1 MERRR
6 SSRLSR
12 ALEDVNDLEAAAL
25 PGRLSTETNDEHVVS
40 FDDISISMSSS
51 VPTSANRR
59 PRMSPLRKDSLL
71 REAATTKSLGS
82 IVASTDNAASCIGS
96 LSKSESDFDF
106 AILLKPHRGDE
117 IAAGDDNSM
126 RRHTAPLGRH
136 DKAFYK
142 KYPHQAKLELLRRLH
157 RAGLE
162 TKAIRSL
169 DAKQT
174 LVQVKAPQAVLE
186 YGADKMKL
194 KKQRRGDFLWVDY
207 SHAIRETLVD
217 YDAATDAV
225 RFLDKEKQT
234 IVHRLIVMEA
244 ALDEHSYA
252 SCLPLFLFLTW
263 RRRDLNGIVEQMLPL
278 HKANLNL
285 LRRSWVCYWRRP
297 VVASRWTHGLRCLF
311 RLVWHGLD
319 QPLDDVAQYFG
330 EKVAFYFA
338 WVQMYTKWLL
348 LPTLAGIYLFVL
360 QVQSQSLDQ
369 PLAPV
374 YALFMAVWASVFLV
388 AWKRRANSL
397 AYRWGVLGY
406 EDDDEDI
413 RADYRDATSKF
424 LPRGCTRWLKYAVTF
439 VVVVVFMAAIL
450 GVMYFAFTTRDRL
463 QQESLAVQSN
473 LTAQW
478 HDLTLANLASIRDGL
493 SIGFWFYLLLMPM
506 LYGLCIPVFDM
517 AFSSIATK
525 LTKWENHKTESAYQ
539 SALILKV
546 FPFRCVHVFASLYY
560 YAFTAGDNLL
570 QVAIQL
576 ATFML
581 SGQMWN
587 NVVKTGIPLF
597 RQRYQLR
604 QRRLATAKLLKES
617 PIFTV
622 DSKGLVLKGNDSTAV
637 AHHQCIRLEQA
648 SSMVWEECQLDTYDT
663 FDDYTEMLIQFGYVS
678 FFSIAFPL
686 APLLALINNVVSLRA
701 DAFKLCHT
709 MQRPRALKASGIGIW
724 FPVLQTMSVIAVITN
739 CLHVAFTTTQIE
751 HYLPGISPADKVW
764 VVFFAEHATL
774 FVQICIAY
782 VVPSMAKDLRVKVRA
797 EKAFAKQ
804 ASANAAIAKQF
815 PLDQDEVALHAEK
828 AV

>member
-12 ALEDVNDLEAAAL
+12 ALEDVSDLEAAAL

-40 FDDISISMSSS
+40 FDDVSISMSPSL
-51 VPTSANRR
+51 PTSASRR

-71 REAATTKSLGS
+71 REAASTKSLGRMAS
-82 IVASTDNAASCIGS
+82 ADSVASSIGS
-96 LSKSESDFDF
+96 LSKSESEFDV
-106 AILLKPHRGDE
+106 AIILKPLRGDE
-117 IAAGDDNSM
+117 IAAGDDNS
-126 RRHTAPLGRH
+126 RRNTGPLGRH
-136 DKAFYK
+136 DKSFYK

-186 YGADKMKL
+186 YGAEKIKL

-225 RFLDKEKQT
+225 RFLDKEKQM
-234 IVHRLIVMEA
+234 IVHRLIVVEA
-244 ALDEHSYA
+244 ALDEHS
-252 SCLPLFLFLTW
+252 
-263 RRRDLNGIVEQMLPL
+263 DLIVIVEQMLPL
-278 HKANLNL
+278 HKANLDL

-297 VVASRWTHGLRCLF
+297 VASRWTHGLRCLF
-311 RLVWHGLD
+311 RIVWHGLD

-348 LPTLAGIYLFVL
+348 LPTLAGIWLFVL

-413 RADYRDATSKF
+413 RADYRDATSF

-439 VVVVVFMAAIL
+439 VIVVVFMAAIL
-450 GVMYFAFTTRDRL
+450 GVMYLAFTTRDRL

-478 HDLTLANLASIRDGL
+478 HHLTLANLASIRDGL
-493 SIGFWFYLLLMPM
+493 SIGFWFYLLIMPM

-546 FPFRCVHVFASLYY
+546 FPFRCVHVFATLYY

-622 DSKGLVLKGNDSTAV
+622 DSKGLVLNKGNDSTVSAV
-637 AHHQCIRLEQA
+637 AHNQCIRLEQA
-648 SSMVWEECQLDTYDT
+648 SSILWEECQLDKYDT

-764 VVFFAEHATL
+764 VVFCAEHATL

-797 EKAFAKQ
+797 EKTFAKQ